1 MATLEAYPSERVRRR
16 SLDVMTESTGRVAEI
31 EQQLDELQH
40 QSQERRAE
48 LRAIAA
54 ELPEAISRRAL
65 VSSMLRSVADAPDKP
80 MVARRVAIK
89 VLRAPADLVRRIRE
103 R

>member
-1 MATLEAYPSERVRRR
+1 
-16 SLDVMTESTGRVAEI
+16 MTESTSRVADI
-31 EQQLDELQH
+31 EQQLDELQR

-48 LRAIAA
+48 LREIAA

-65 VSSMLRSVADAPDKP
+65 VSSMWRSIAQAPDKP

-89 VLRAPADLVRRIRE
+89 VLRAPADLVRRNRE

>member
-1 MATLEAYPSERVRRR
+1 
-16 SLDVMTESTGRVAEI
+16 MTESTGRGADI
-31 EQQLDELQH
+31 EQRLDELQR

-65 VSSMLRSVADAPDKP
+65 VGSMWRSIAQAPDKP
-80 MVARRVAIK
+80 MVARRIAIK
-89 VLRAPADLVRRIRE
+89 VLRAPADLVRRVRE